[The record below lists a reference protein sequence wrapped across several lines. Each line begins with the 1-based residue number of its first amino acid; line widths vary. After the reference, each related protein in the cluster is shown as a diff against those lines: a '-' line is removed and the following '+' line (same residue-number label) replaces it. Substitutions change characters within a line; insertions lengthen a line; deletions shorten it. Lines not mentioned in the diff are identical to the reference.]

1 MPQELASSSIHGSA
15 VFTVVSCEL
24 IEVSIELNDIVR
36 FDVLAAYINR
46 SETFGAI
53 KMGQSW
59 LVVSHSN
66 QLQTSSERSRF
77 GVVFVMERVAR
88 MLLISAIVL
97 VALASNSEGRVLKEE
112 DYHPQNFL
120 GGFGTSGGLVPTP
133 GGGVGLSLGPTVVCS
148 FPGTGCVRIQPT
160 IPGGTGT
167 VGAGTPP

>member
-1 MPQELASSSIHGSA
+1 
-15 VFTVVSCEL
+15 
-24 IEVSIELNDIVR
+24 
-36 FDVLAAYINR
+36 
-46 SETFGAI
+46 
-53 KMGQSW
+53 MGQSW
-59 LVVSHSN
+59 LVVSHTN
-66 QLQTSSERSRF
+66 QLQTSSERGSF

-97 VALASNSEGRVLKEE
+97 VALASNSEGRGLKEE

-133 GGGVGLSLGPTVVCS
+133 GGGVGLGLGPTVVCS